1 MKNTVNH
8 HLSMKL
14 FSVGKDSKHY
24 IFNILGLKVSFRSK
38 IITLNTKVKTL
49 ENELADIKRELLVVQ
64 QEQKAQDTSLLNNE
78 AVQNT
83 QATQNAQVSQN
94 IQQIKRELQTS
105 RAENRELS
113 NHLRAL
119 SEFLFPLWEKLFGW
133 DSDIR
138 TAYFKQNW
146 TPLLANRLR
155 MMGRILSIYNNSAEG
170 KGKNRVICYLN
181 KDTAVTGL
189 GDRLRTIATAYVMA
203 AESGLKF
210 HVYHDAGF
218 SLLDYLAPNE
228 VDWSIR
234 KEDVCLNLNQVCP
247 LFFISRF
254 RMLEKCNKDYHI
266 YQSDSY
272 LDKFLTDDL
281 REKYSNHSVFHRLFK
296 FRPEVTGLVAEYFRK
311 MNIKEKLYVAVH
323 CRFLNFFEQVE
334 VNGSVNST
342 PEQRKAMTDAVHRTI
357 AKIHSETQLPV
368 ILFSDS
374 NSFLAA
380 EHESY
385 VYVLPG
391 KVGHVVKRGDDAEE
405 VMKTF
410 VDFYVMSQAHA
421 VYSLTGDNLYNSHF
435 SRDAAVIGNVPF
447 IREPLVC
454 K

>member
-1 MKNTVNH
+1 
-8 HLSMKL
+8 MKL
-14 FSVGKDSKHY
+14 FNLEKDNKHY

-49 ENELADIKRELLVVQ
+49 ESELAELKRELLVVQ
-64 QEQKAQDTSLLNNE
+64 QVQRVQDITLVNSE
-78 AVQNT
+78 TVQNT
-83 QATQNAQVSQN
+83 QATQNALVSQN

-113 NHLRAL
+113 NHLRAM
-119 SEFLFPLWEKLFGW
+119 SEFLFPLWGKLFNW
-133 DSDIR
+133 DSDMR

-146 TPLLANRLR
+146 TPLMANRLR
-155 MMGRILSIYNNSAEG
+155 MMGRILGIYNNSEEG

-203 AESGLKF
+203 VESNLEF

-247 LFFISRF
+247 LFFISKF
-254 RMLEKCNKDYHI
+254 RTLKKCNKDYHI

-281 REKYSNHSVFHRLFK
+281 KKKYSNHSVFHQLFK
-296 FRPEVTGLVAEYFRK
+296 FRPEVTGLVAEFFRK
-311 MNIKEKLYVAVH
+311 MNISEKLYVAVH

-334 VNGSVNST
+334 VTGSVNST
-342 PEQRKAMTDAVHRTI
+342 PEQRRVMTDNVNRTI
-357 AKIHSETQLPV
+357 EKIHKETQLPV

-374 NSFLAA
+374 NSFLAVQHA
-380 EHESY
+380 PY
-385 VYVLPG
+385 VHVLPG

-435 SRDAAVIGNVPF
+435 SQDAAVIGNVPF
-447 IREPLVC
+447 IREPLIC
-454 K
+454 Q